1 MENWKIKVMTWRDWR
16 KYAESARFAHG
27 ARFAEDV
34 RQWLGNPENAR
45 NCAHCPYATRDM
57 SASDRLM
64 ASKACGRVLCRV
76 KEEGAWKRVR

>member
-1 MENWKIKVMTWRDWR
+1 MEDWKIKIMTWRDWR

-34 RQWLGNPENAR
+34 RQWLSNPENIR
-45 NCAHCPYATRDM
+45 NCPHCPYATRDT
-57 SASDRLM
+57 SA

-76 KEEGAWKRVR
+76 KEEGVWKRVR